1 MIAFPRPSYQKRSLA
16 RGRPEKLF
24 FRKRSTGCTA
34 ESNHRRAIGSR
45 TYDGRVKTQNEL
57 VELVQSLPGSTVEN
71 PTVGPLWR
79 GPGADEQARHL
90 PSPSPFKFPTVRY
103 LHVLYRKPGGGSR
116 RQL

>member
-1 MIAFPRPSYQKRSLA
+1 MRTEPQRVRENKMESDLSEA
-16 RGRPEKLF
+16 RKG
-24 FRKRSTGCTA
+24 
-34 ESNHRRAIGSR
+34 
-45 TYDGRVKTQNEL
+45 QNNAYSD
-57 VELVQSLPGSTVEN
+57 SLPGSTVEN